1 MVCQISPVLKRRFQT
16 FPSDTLVSSEKNP
29 RNTMVETHTLQKLRS
44 RKVKEIKGILSGQ
57 FGTKNVDMKG
67 LLKAGLIDLVLRKQS
82 ERDRGVDTAQS
93 KRKTM

>member
-1 MVCQISPVLKRRFQT
+1 MVK
-16 FPSDTLVSSEKNP
+16 
-29 RNTMVETHTLQKLRS
+29 THKLQELRS
-44 RKVKEIKGILSGQ
+44 RNVKDIKGILSGQ
-57 FGTKNVDMKG
+57 FLMKNADMKG